1 MSTTF
6 GIKIKDKTIEI
17 ARRVGGPNGAQMWFT
32 DEVVAILSDE
42 TPVEPLDNTAQGI
55 FTIGDIRKHIKKQ
68 NEVTNKEI
76 DDFFNDDLPF

>member
-1 MSTTF
+1 
-6 GIKIKDKTIEI
+6 
-17 ARRVGGPNGAQMWFT
+17 MWFT
-32 DEVVAILSDE
+32 DDVVAILSDE